1 MARPV
6 PMSGVFSERVY
17 FSAFLVSDSLFQL
30 SEASTLYEGSRL
42 FLVPCQCL
50 TISTTKA
57 GPLSDPME
65 MGIPGIISFSKAWTT
80 S

>member
-42 FLVPCQCL
+42 FLVPL
-50 TISTTKA
+50 PVFNNFYHKSWSIV
-57 GPLSDPME
+57 
-65 MGIPGIISFSKAWTT
+65 
-80 S
+80 